1 MSEAVTDRTIN
12 GIPFIDFG
20 DFGDG
25 SSPAALAIGRKFFA
39 ACKDTGFA
47 YLINTGIPQA
57 TVDEMFQW
65 SRRFFALSK
74 ADKMSAPR
82 PQEGWWHR
90 GYSGVGKEQIDQ
102 DSQPASGPAKPAAA
116 ALPKTTPDYKE
127 SFDLGS
133 SAPGARLPNIFPPP
147 HVLPGFEDA
156 CLAFFDAGRALQG
169 TVLTALALGFEN
181 AAMPRD
187 FFVPFHT
194 EAANQVRLLH
204 YPPAPLSSFLS
215 GERGRVAAHTDF
227 GTGTLLFQDPADTRG
242 GLEVETRADEWVC
255 APPVKGAVLFN
266 IGDLLMR
273 WSNDVL
279 RSTSHRVTG
288 VFAPKDGDGAAADP
302 DEIVEGRFSIPYF
315 LGPDAH
321 AVIEC
326 IEGCHDPADPSSK
339 KYAPITASAYIDMRM
354 TANYT

>member
-1 MSEAVTDRTIN
+1 MTEAVTDRTIN

-47 YLINTGIPQA
+47 YLTNTGMPQA
-57 TVDEMFQW
+57 AIDEMFHW
-65 SRRFFALSK
+65 SRKFFALSE

-82 PQEGWWHR
+82 PKEGWWHR
-90 GYSGVGKEQIDQ
+90 GYSGVGKEQG
-102 DSQPASGPAKPAAA
+102 SQNEYDPVKLA
-116 ALPKTTPDYKE
+116 ALRKTSPDYKE

-133 SAPGARLPNIFPPP
+133 PAPGARLPNVFPPP
-147 HVLPGFEDA
+147 HVLPGFQDA
-156 CLAFFDAGRALQG
+156 CLAFFGAGRALQG

-181 AAMPRD
+181 AAMPPD
-187 FFVPFHT
+187 FFAPFHT

-215 GERGRVAAHTDF
+215 GERGRVVAHTDF

-242 GLEVETRADEWVC
+242 GLEVETRADEWVR
-255 APPVKGAVLFN
+255 APPIQGAVLFN

-279 RSTSHRVTG
+279 RSTTHRVTG
-288 VFAPKDGDGAAADP
+288 VFAPKDGAAADE

-315 LGPDAH
+315 MGPNAN
-321 AVIEC
+321 AVIDC
-326 IEGCHDPADPSSK
+326 IEGCYDPADPSSK
-339 KYAPITASAYIDMRM
+339 KYAPITASEYIDMRM
-354 TANYT
+354 TANYA